1 MSRPRFLSAA
11 ILAVLITTPGVAL
24 SQTAAATAQ
33 VAAQGDLMDT
43 LRLSGKFTTL
53 VAGIDATN
61 LAGLLKSNANL
72 TVFAP
77 TDAAFAVMPM
87 ADLNG
92 LKADKTALQKF
103 ILHHVVNA
111 PFLST
116 RIKGVKGPIPSGAGD
131 TILLDGTDEAGT
143 LKVDGATIVQ
153 ADLKTASGLLQIVD
167 TRTGCR
173 RDATAS
179 GDRARKTLMA
189 ARNEQAH

>member
-1 MSRPRFLSAA
+1 MSRTRFLSAA
-11 ILAVLITTPGVAL
+11 ILAVLIATPSVAL
-24 SQTAAATAQ
+24 SQAAAMNAQ

-77 TDAAFAVMPM
+77 TDAAFAAMPTV
-87 ADLNG
+87 DLNA

-131 TILLDGTDEAGT
+131 VILLDGTDEAGS
-143 LKVDGATIVQ
+143 LKVDGATITQ

-167 TRTGCR
+167 RVLIPGQG
-173 RDATAS
+173 AVEPPPP
-179 GDRARKTLMA
+179 A
-189 ARNEQAH
+189 AITSAKP

>member
-1 MSRPRFLSAA
+1 MSRTRFLPAA
-11 ILAVLITTPGVAL
+11 ILAVLIAGPGVAL
-24 SQTAAATAQ
+24 SQTAAPAAQ

-61 LAGLLKSNANL
+61 LAGLLKSNASL

-77 TDAAFAVMPM
+77 TDAAFAAMP
-87 ADLNG
+87 AAGLNA
-92 LKADKTALQKF
+92 LKVDKTAMQKF

-131 TILLDGTDEAGT
+131 MILLDGSDEAGT
-143 LKVDGATIVQ
+143 LKVDGATIIQ

-167 TRTGCR
+167 RVLI
-173 RDATAS
+173 S
-179 GDRARKTLMA
+179 GQGAVEPLPSA
-189 ARNEQAH
+189 AITPANP

>member
-1 MSRPRFLSAA
+1 MSRTRFLSVA
-11 ILAVLITTPGVAL
+11 ILAVLLTTPVVAL
-24 SQTAAATAQ
+24 SQTAAPATQ

-72 TVFAP
+72 TLFAP
-77 TDAAFAVMPM
+77 TDAAFAAMPP
-87 ADLNG
+87 ADLSA
-92 LKADKTALQKF
+92 LKADKTAMQKF

-111 PFLST
+111 PFLSA

-131 TILLDGTDEAGT
+131 MILLDGSDEAGT
-143 LKVDGATIVQ
+143 LKVDGATIIQ

-167 TRTGCR
+167 RVLIAGQGAVEPLPS
-173 RDATAS
+173 ATATPP
-179 GDRARKTLMA
+179 KP
-189 ARNEQAH
+189 

>member
-167 TRTGCR
+167 RVLIPGQGAVETPPP
-173 RDATAS
+173 AEIAP
-179 GDRARKTLMA
+179 AKP
-189 ARNEQAH
+189 